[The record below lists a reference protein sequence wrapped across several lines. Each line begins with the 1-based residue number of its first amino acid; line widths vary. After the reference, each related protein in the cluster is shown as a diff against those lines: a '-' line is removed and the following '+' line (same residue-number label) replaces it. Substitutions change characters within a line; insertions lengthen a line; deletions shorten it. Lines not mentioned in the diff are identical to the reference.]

1 MLKYPVPIK
10 PIGGAVIGAVVSVV
24 IVGVSL
30 VSAIA
35 IPFSTYALTLACFGI
50 THVLVELRYVDSRFS
65 GRLGATLV
73 DRLLVLVLAI
83 ALIRLGSVGGL
94 LPPHWGVALELLC
107 GLGLV
112 AIATLVLGQQH
123 WRWGTWG
130 LGVGSL
136 LALGIYVDPIVTS
149 VGLAIIHNLTPI
161 GFILE
166 RQPSRRILLLCL
178 LIFVV
183 LPLFILVWQWLNP
196 VSFSWADNTTY
207 LAAFVPP
214 LWQNIAIAYPLFS
227 AVTFLQCMHYA
238 AVIGL
243 FSQWTEEHPK
253 VASEIE
259 QRIVSK
265 TVFPWGSTRAVYGYL
280 IVIAIVFWIAFQQ
293 SFGLT
298 RALYGTI
305 AAVHAWIEIPL
316 LLLLAPIWQPTNQQP
331 HAVGSEIRPKR

>member
-1 MLKYPVPIK
+1 MLKYPVPIR
-10 PIGGAVIGAVVSVV
+10 PSGGAVIGAIISVV
-24 IVGVSL
+24 LVGVSL
-30 VSAIA
+30 ISAIA
-35 IPFSTYALTLACFGI
+35 SPFATYTLTLACFGI

-112 AIATLVLGQQH
+112 AIATLALGRQH

-130 LGVGSL
+130 FGVGSL
-136 LALGIYVDPIVTS
+136 LALGIYVDPIATS
-149 VGLAIIHNLTPI
+149 VVLAIIHNLTPI

-166 RQPSRRILLLCL
+166 RQPSRRISLLCL

-196 VSFSWADNTTY
+196 VSFNWADNTTY

-214 LWQNIAIAYPLFS
+214 IWQKIAIAYPLFS
-227 AVTFLQCMHYA
+227 AVTFLQCIHYA

-243 FSQWTEEHPK
+243 FSQWIEEHPK
-253 VASEIE
+253 TVSKTG
-259 QRIVSK
+259 SK

-280 IVIAIVFWIAFQQ
+280 IAIATVFWIAFQH

-316 LLLLAPIWQPTNQQP
+316 LLLLLSPIWQPINQQP
-331 HAVGSEIRPKR
+331 HAIGSQIHPKR